1 LAAAVLAAL
10 ALLFA
15 LTGPS
20 LAALLLLLAG
30 L

>member
-10 ALLFA
+10 ALLSA

-20 LAALLLLLAG
+20 LAALLPLLAG